1 MVTGRLREDSRSVH
15 HTPALG
21 ILGAEP
27 QRLEPRGHRQQFWA
41 QKALGAPRPK
51 ARVSELNKLIDD
63 YIEWNQS
70 CSDIEPD
77 RPGSSGTLFVDFVE
91 NGDMEVSYRNGVNK
105 KLPSPPLPPQFP
117 TPASLTSLRR
127 RYKAEQISESKV
139 GCKPVPSLPSQ
150 SARHDSVIS
159 SRAANAERI
168 DPSFIPPAQPQPSF
182 PLPKITSRAPR
193 PAPGR
198 KLYPPQVHQTQRA
211 PSQLPI
217 ARHSSPAP
225 SQTSTASFHTAR
237 SQRNREACINLPAP
251 SFTTAAAASAS
262 AQKPSPSS
270 SPRKPKR
277 HMRSNTPSTTAVMP
291 AAHAQRSGEP
301 PNHVERRILAQPELE
316 LGHIARSDLG
326 LEGQLLLRESVLLTK
341 GTNHL
346 IEPLGCHPCERLV

>member
-1 MVTGRLREDSRSVH
+1 MKSLPRRPRQRKPLHKLDGDME
-15 HTPALG
+15 
-21 ILGAEP
+21 

-41 QKALGAPRPK
+41 QKASGVPRPK
-51 ARVSELNKLIDD
+51 ARISELNRLIDD

-105 KLPSPPLPPQFP
+105 KLPGPPLPPQIP
-117 TPASLTSLRR
+117 TPASLSSLHR
-127 RYKAEQISESKV
+127 RYMADQISNPKA
-139 GCKPVPSLPSQ
+139 GCKPAPSLPSH

-159 SRAANAERI
+159 SRAANADRI
-168 DPSFIPPAQPQPSF
+168 DPSFIPPAPPPPPF
-182 PLPKITSRAPR
+182 PLPKITSQTPR
-193 PAPGR
+193 SVPGQPR
-198 KLYPPQVHQTQRA
+198 KLYPPQVHRTQRT

-251 SFTTAAAASAS
+251 SSTAAAAAAAS

-270 SPRKPKR
+270 STRKPKR
-277 HMRSNTPSTTAVMP
+277 HTRSNTPSTTAAMP
-291 AAHAQRSGEP
+291 AAHAKRRKVLAFVQKMLHKLEHLKEMPKLHRRRRDEPVGEKP
-301 PNHVERRILAQPELE
+301 SWVEV
-316 LGHIARSDLG
+316 GY
-326 LEGQLLLRESVLLTK
+326 LT
-341 GTNHL
+341 
-346 IEPLGCHPCERLV
+346 

>member
-1 MVTGRLREDSRSVH
+1 MKSLPRRPRQRKPLHKLDGDME
-15 HTPALG
+15 
-21 ILGAEP
+21 

-41 QKALGAPRPK
+41 QKASGAPRPK
-51 ARVSELNKLIDD
+51 ARISELNKLIDD
-63 YIEWNQS
+63 YLEWNQS

-291 AAHAQRSGEP
+291 AAHAQRSGAKRRSKVIAFVQNMLQKLEHLKEMP
-301 PNHVERRILAQPELE
+301 KLHRRRRDESGGEKPSWVEV
-316 LGHIARSDLG
+316 GY
-326 LEGQLLLRESVLLTK
+326 LT
-341 GTNHL
+341 
-346 IEPLGCHPCERLV
+346 